1 MSTSGVSGYIPASYI
16 TQDTTTS
23 NKTRTTGSELGKT
36 EFLQI
41 LAEQLANQD
50 PLEPMSDTDF
60 IAQMAQFSALEQ
72 MQELNATFSSAQA
85 YSLIGKNVLAN
96 TTDSSG
102 KSIQIYGE
110 VTGIVRQNNTD
121 YLHIG
126 QYMVPASSVKAVY
139 DDNSMD
145 EIITQAADLVG
156 KTIEGEI
163 PNEDTTKEA
172 TKVNGKVDSVLVKN
186 GLLYAVVGDK
196 EILVADITKISETV
210 EDGTAADETV

>member
-1 MSTSGVSGYIPASYI
+1 M
-16 TQDTTTS
+16 
-23 NKTRTTGSELGKT
+23 GKD
-36 EFLQI
+36 EFLKI

-50 PLEPMSDTDF
+50 PMSPMSDTDF

-72 MQELNATFSSAQA
+72 MQELNATFSSSQA

-110 VTGIVRQNNTD
+110 VTGIVRQNNKD

-126 QYMVPASSVKAVY
+126 QYLVTASSVSAVY

-145 EIITQAADLVG
+145 EIISQAAGLVG
-156 KTIEGEI
+156 KTIEAEI
-163 PNEDTTKEA
+163 PGGNGTAEA
-172 TKVNGKVDSVLVKN
+172 IKVSGTISSVLVKN

-196 EILVADITKISETV
+196 EVPVADITKIS
-210 EDGTAADETV
+210 